1 MDHAGAVDSD
11 TGSGKS
17 LASIRL
23 AERVDP
29 AFSVD
34 RIVFTVKEFIALVN
48 AGLLPRFRDSVRRC
62 RYRHKYTS
70 LAGNVHAHVRNAY
83 VWVKV
88 NADPEYPFA

>member
-48 AGLLPRFRDSVRRC
+48 AGLPPGSVIVFDD
-62 RYRHKYTS
+62 
-70 LAGNVHAHVRNAY
+70 AGIDINILLWQGMSTRMFGMLTY
-83 VWVKV
+83 GLR
-88 NADPEYPFA
+88 